1 MTPKEQKDEELVE
14 KWFSRIE
21 GAERY
26 FSDWE
31 KRFKCKRL
39 NDYIEGRSVGTNCR
53 YSLNLIYSS
62 IRIKRPALLFTRP
75 EFKVIPKPWKQEW
88 QPEMAYRIA
97 RLKEDTLNTF
107 IQDSAL
113 KFSQEIDMAILDSW
127 SYFGMIEVGYGANWI
142 LNPNA
147 GLPVLKSDYEEA
159 GNSDK
164 DLGKTLQ
171 EPDEIPEKEYVYFKR
186 IPAHRFRV
194 GGSDSHDL
202 ARCSWVGYYEFVRAE
217 DIISNKKFLDNVD
230 PKKDWAG
237 GRSDDYYFDPDKE
250 ERDLEAQGDYVKIWK
265 IWDLRKKEFNIFNS
279 SPQKWIYNEEFD
291 RLPLFGLRFDMRRA
305 GWYPI
310 PVIYNWIN
318 PQDEVNE
325 SREQMRQHRKRARQ
339 MWQAQKDSID
349 PDEKDKFINSPDGT
363 IIETKIENAIKEIPN
378 APLDASIVS
387 TYQIGTVEFDKISGT
402 SNNQRGVS
410 DRVTAT
416 EANTIESRT
425 RIREDSDRVVV
436 AEWLCDIAKETLNI
450 IIERFSNE
458 FFIKR
463 TSDENDK
470 EVGEEVKLLEETYE
484 IVSADQMDDGAD
496 FDVDVSVNSMSPV
509 TNEVEEKNFLKFMAV
524 LQNYP
529 ILALHPAVI
538 REAAYKCGYRNE
550 KVIGHLSEMAR
561 LAMIAKINEGQAQ
574 LNAQNAYAQ
583 NLEQGNQGGMAPGQE
598 IMGGPMAQNQ
608 VQNATP
614 PDIEQIR
621 QQLG

>member
-1 MTPKEQKDEELVE
+1 MTPKEIKDSELTDH
-14 KWFSRIE
+14 WFSRIE
-21 GAERY
+21 GAEKY
-26 FSDWE
+26 FADWE
-31 KRFKCKRL
+31 KRFRCKRL
-39 NDYIEGRSVGTNCR
+39 NEYIEGRSSGVNCK

-62 IRIKRPALLFTRP
+62 IRIKRPAMLFTRP
-75 EFKVIPKPWKQEW
+75 EFKISPKPWKEEFN
-88 QPEMAYRIA
+88 PEFAYRVA

-147 GLPVLKSDYEEA
+147 GLPILKSDYEDVS
-159 GNSDK
+159 GNDN
-164 DLGKTLQ
+164 DLGKVLN
-171 EPDEIPEKEYVYFKR
+171 EPDEIPEKEWVYFKR

-194 GGSDSHDL
+194 GGSDSHDIG
-202 ARCSWVGYYEFVRAE
+202 RCNWVGYYEYVRSE
-217 DIISNKKFLDNVD
+217 DLIANKKFLDNVD

-237 GRSDDYYFDPDKE
+237 GRSDDYYFDPYSDEK
-250 ERDLEAQGDYVKIWK
+250 DLESQGDYVKIWK
-265 IWDLRKKEFNIFNS
+265 IWDLRKKEFNIFNA
-279 SPQKWIYNEEFD
+279 SPHKWIYNETFN
-291 RLPLFGLRFDMRRA
+291 RLPLFGLRFDIRRA

-318 PQDEVNE
+318 PQDEINE
-325 SREQMRQHRKRARQ
+325 SREQMRQHRRRARQ
-339 MWQAQKDSID
+339 MWQAQKDSIE

-363 IIETKIENAIKEIPN
+363 IIETKIPDAIRPINN

-416 EANTIESRT
+416 EANTIEART
-425 RIREDSDRVVV
+425 RIREDSDRIVV
-436 AEWLCDIAKETLNI
+436 AEWLCEIAKETLNV
-450 IIERFSNE
+450 IIERFSND

-463 TSDENDK
+463 TADEQ
-470 EVGEEVKLLEETYE
+470 EVGDEVNLLQETYE
-484 IVSADQMDDGAD
+484 VVSSDQLDDGAD
-496 FDVDVSVNSMSPV
+496 FDVNISVNSQSPV

-529 ILALHPAVI
+529 ILSLHPAVI

-574 LNAQNAYAQ
+574 LKSQEAYAA
-583 NLEQGNQGGMAPGQE
+583 NLEQGNSGQE
-598 IMGGPMAQNQ
+598 IMGGPQAQNT

-614 PDIEQIR
+614 PAIEQIR

>member
-1 MTPKEQKDEELVE
+1 MTKEQKDEELVDR
-14 KWFSRIE
+14 WFSRID
-21 GAERY
+21 AASKY
-26 FSDWE
+26 FSEWE

-39 NDYIEGRSVGTNCR
+39 NEYIEGRSSGVNCR

-62 IRIKRPALLFTRP
+62 IKIKRASLLFTRP
-75 EFKVIPKPWKQEW
+75 TFKVNPKPWKQEW
-88 QPEMAYRIA
+88 NPEMAYQIA

-113 KFSQEIDMAILDSW
+113 KFSQEIDMAIADSW
-127 SYFGMIEVGYGANWI
+127 PYFGMIEVGYGANWI
-142 LNPNA
+142 INPNA
-147 GLPVLKSDYEEA
+147 GKPILKSDYEETT
-159 GNSDK
+159 SDN
-164 DLGKTLQ
+164 DLGKTIK
-171 EPDEIPEKEYVYFKR
+171 EPEEIPEKEWVYFKR
-186 IPAHRFRV
+186 IPANRFRV

-202 ARCSWVGYYEFVRAE
+202 SRCSWVGYYEWIRSE
-217 DIISNKKFLDNVD
+217 DLLSNKKFLDNID

-237 GRSDDYYFDPDKE
+237 GRSDDYYFDPDKDE
-250 ERDLEAQGDYVKIWK
+250 ADLEASGDYVKIWK

-279 SPQKWIYNEEFD
+279 SPQKWLYNEKFD
-291 RLPLFGLRFDMRRA
+291 RLPLFGLRFDLRRA

-325 SREQMRQHRKRARQ
+325 SREQMRQHRRRARQ
-339 MWQAQKDSID
+339 MWQAQKDSIE
-349 PDEKDKFINSPDGT
+349 PDEKEKFINAPDGT
-363 IIETKIENAIKEIPN
+363 IIETKIQGAIEPINN
-378 APLDASIVS
+378 APLDSSIVS

-416 EANTIESRT
+416 ESNTIESRT

-436 AEWLCDIAKETLNI
+436 AEWLCEIAKEALNV

-463 TSDENDK
+463 NSDEGS
-470 EVGEEVKLLEETYE
+470 EVGDEVRLLDEVYE
-484 IVSADQMDDGAD
+484 VISADQMDDGAD
-496 FDVDVSVNSMSPV
+496 FDVDITVSSMSPV
-509 TNEVEEKNFLKFMAV
+509 TNEVEEKSFLKFMAV

-550 KVIGHLSEMAR
+550 KVIAHLSEMAR

-574 LNAQNAYAQ
+574 ISSQNAYAQ
-583 NLEQGNQGGMAPGQE
+583 NLEQQNGGPGNGQE
-598 IMGGPMAQNQ
+598 IMGGPMAQNT